1 MKAAEQMTP
10 EQRADMVRGMVQRL
24 ADRLKTDSSDFD
36 GWVRLV
42 RAYVVMGDPDK
53 AREALGDARKA
64 AGTDAD
70 KNNRLDA
77 LAESLGIKG

>member
-24 ADRLKTDSSDFD
+24 ADRLKTDATDFE